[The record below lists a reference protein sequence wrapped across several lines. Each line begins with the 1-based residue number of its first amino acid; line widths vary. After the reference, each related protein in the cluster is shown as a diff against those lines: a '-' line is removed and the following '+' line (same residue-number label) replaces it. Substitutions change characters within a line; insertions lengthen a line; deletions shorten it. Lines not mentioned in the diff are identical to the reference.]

1 MAVPA
6 AATAVLPLRADKWN
20 GRRDCDDEYGW
31 GSYHCCHV
39 FFAANTDVPLSAAT
53 ITTTQ
58 KNIVTYIVVIK
69 LPQF

>member
-1 MAVPA
+1 MDKDAFRRFLAVA
-6 AATAVLPLRADKWN
+6 MGAVIINVLTIVAMF
-20 GRRDCDDEYGW
+20 
-31 GSYHCCHV
+31 

>member
-1 MAVPA
+1 MGFCVYDVVLMLLFYFLSSVYCYWRFAYINVLTIA
-6 AATAVLPLRADKWN
+6 AMF
-20 GRRDCDDEYGW
+20 
-31 GSYHCCHV
+31 